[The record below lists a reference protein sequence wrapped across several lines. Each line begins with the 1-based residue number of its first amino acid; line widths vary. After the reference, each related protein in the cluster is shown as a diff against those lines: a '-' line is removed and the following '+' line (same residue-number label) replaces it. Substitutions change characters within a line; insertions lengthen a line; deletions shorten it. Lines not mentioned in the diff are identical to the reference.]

1 MRNRLGG
8 SQHRKPWTPNR
19 VVREMVKSDFV
30 EPAQTT
36 AVLTELLASATL
48 APRKNPEQETKANR
62 NRQGGEWVL
71 PNGLFHLACGLHRL
85 VLGDTAKCGSQ
96 AFEVGLDFRNL
107 LSKFVGVRN
116 GTALRRARSIGS
128 RHMGFTFL

>member
-1 MRNRLGG
+1 MDA
-8 SQHRKPWTPNR
+8 H
-19 VVREMVKSDFV
+19 
-30 EPAQTT
+30 T
-36 AVLTELLASATL
+36 AWSERWSKATLWNPPKQPRPDGAVASATL

-62 NRQGGEWVL
+62 NGQGGEWVL
-71 PNGLFHLACGLHRL
+71 PNGLFHLVCGLHRL
-85 VLGDTAKCGSQ
+85 VLADTAKCGSQ

-116 GTALRRARSIGS
+116 GTALRRARSIGF